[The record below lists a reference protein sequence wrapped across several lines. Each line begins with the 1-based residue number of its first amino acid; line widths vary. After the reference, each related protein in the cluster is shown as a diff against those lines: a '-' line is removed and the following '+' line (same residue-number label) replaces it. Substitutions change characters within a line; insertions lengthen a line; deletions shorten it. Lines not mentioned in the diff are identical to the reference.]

1 VTVTEEFVTWA
12 WSLTHEPP
20 PVEVRHA
27 AARQLLDATGVMVAG
42 ARSAETAFVG
52 AVADG
57 FTAPAESTR
66 IDSGAKVPS
75 PIAALVNG
83 ASLHSLDLD
92 DTHAGSLIHASAAV
106 VPAALAVAEERGAT
120 GAQLLDAVTI
130 GNELS
135 CRLGAAVPHGFHARG
150 FHPTSVCGVFGATL
164 AVAWLMELDE
174 ASAVA
179 ALGIA
184 GSMAAGSL
192 EFLVSGSS
200 TKQLHPGWSNHS
212 AVMACRLAVA
222 GGTGPATI
230 VEGARG
236 GLFHSY
242 LGVEIDP
249 ASVVHGLG
257 ERWETTR
264 LGVKRYACCHLSHAS
279 IDAARELTAAGLS
292 DIEQLLVTIHPDAV
306 DIVAEPAAN
315 KAVPTTPYEAKFS
328 MPWCVAAAAIDGE
341 LPPSAF
347 DADRIDR
354 GDVRDLAVKVRYE
367 VDSSASVP
375 AAVFGGRISV
385 IHHDGS
391 IAAVTSPGGRGGPDD
406 PLSDAELLDR
416 FVVNCSSGEGA
427 SEWAD
432 WILRI
437 ADADA
442 DDLRTIIGRL
452 SSFAAVGP
460 DPRVTSGGV
469 R

>member
-1 VTVTEEFVTWA
+1 MTVTEEFVSWA
-12 WSLTHEPP
+12 WSLALERPP
-20 PVEVRHA
+20 AEVCHA

-52 AVADG
+52 VVADG

-66 IDSGAKVPS
+66 IDSGSMVPS
-75 PIAALVNG
+75 PMAALVNG
-83 ASLHSLDLD
+83 ASLHALDLD

-106 VPAALAVAEERGAT
+106 VPAALAVAEEQGAT
-120 GAQLLDAVTI
+120 GAQLLDAVII

-135 CRLGAAVPHGFHARG
+135 CRLGAAVPHGFHTRG

-164 AVAWLMELDE
+164 AVAWLMGLDE

-184 GSMAAGSL
+184 GSMAGGSL

-212 AVMACRLAVA
+212 AVMACRLAAA
-222 GGTGPATI
+222 GGSGPATI
-230 VEGARG
+230 VEGSRG

-242 LGVEIDP
+242 LGAEIDP
-249 ASVVHGLG
+249 AMVVAGLG
-257 ERWETTR
+257 ERWETTQ

-279 IDAARELTAAGLS
+279 IDAACELTATGQS
-292 DIEQLLVTIHPDAV
+292 DIERLVVTIHPDAV
-306 DIVAEPAAN
+306 DIVAEPAAI
-315 KAVPTTPYEAKFS
+315 KAQPTTAYEAKFS

-354 GDVRDLAVKVRYE
+354 HDVRSLAMRIDYE
-367 VDSSASVP
+367 IDGSASV
-375 AAVFGGRISV
+375 AAAAFGGRINV
-385 IHHDGS
+385 IRNDGS
-391 IAAVTSPGGRGGPDD
+391 TVVFTSPGGRGGPDD
-406 PLSDAELLDR
+406 PLSDAELLQR
-416 FVVNCSSGEGA
+416 FVVNCSSAEG
-427 SEWAD
+427 SPEWAGR
-432 WILRI
+432 ILRI
-437 ADADA
+437 GEADPDE
-442 DDLRTIIGRL
+442 LRVMIGRL
-452 SSFAAVGP
+452 ASFAMVGR